1 VSTAAPAQLQVW
13 RSERIDYLRALR
25 AQRHYTHTRG
35 AASPDVLWWLEH
47 DAVFTQGQAGKPEHL
62 LDPGPVPVLQSDR
75 GGQVTWHGP
84 GQLVGYLLLD
94 LRRLGIGVRELVD
107 RIEGAVIGLLAGYG
121 IEGRAR
127 REAPGV
133 YVDGAKIASLGLR
146 VRKGCSYHGLS
157 LNLAPDLSAFSRINP
172 CGMAGLAVT
181 RLADLVPP
189 GTDVSRG
196 VVERL
201 LDAELRCAFG
211 YDSAL
216 MPAQDVPPGLIDEQ
230 HAG

>member
-1 VSTAAPAQLQVW
+1 MSAPAAQLQVW
-13 RSERIDYLRALR
+13 RSGRIDYSLAWQ
-25 AQRHYTHTRG
+25 AQRRYTDARG
-35 AASPDVLWWLEH
+35 AESPDVLWWLEH
-47 DAVFTQGQAGKPEHL
+47 EPVFTQGQAGKAEHL
-62 LDPGPVPVLQSDR
+62 LDPGATPVVQSDR

-94 LRRLGIGVRELVD
+94 LRRLGIGVRDLVD
-107 RIEGAVIGLLAGYG
+107 RIEAAVIGLLAEYG

-133 YVDGAKIASLGLR
+133 YVGDAKIAALGLR

-157 LNLAPDLSAFSRINP
+157 LNISPELAGFGRINP
-172 CGMAGLAVT
+172 CGYAGLAVT

-189 GTDVSRG
+189 GADVSRSA
-196 VVERL
+196 VEQRL
-201 LDAELRCAFG
+201 EAGLRRAFG
-211 YDSAL
+211 YDPATR
-216 MPAQDVPPGLIDEQ
+216 PAQDVPPGLLDHH